1 MLFTDKLSIVGG
13 VLVPAVFSVS
23 GEAVNAAVQAYVA
36 WTIIIVVGG
45 GVGLR
50 LLTAPY
56 FIWKDDQRDLAEL
69 RGILADTSLKRRQ
82 FFEESFLAE
91 RAKLAKA
98 MGKFAALDLP
108 IVQIAT
114 INPDVELKP
123 VTETAVLFFSD
134 DHFKQY
140 WRNFCSGLRWT
151 VDGSKF
157 FAEAGDKIPEPQKLE
172 VVDRIIF
179 DMANMRAAAMAMV
192 AVLTEDLKHS
202 EDYQQRVAE
211 LQDRYSHLDKELMP
225 NERWKPPPSLSPPDR
240 TAEVLPEI
248 GGRGVATDL
257 EVEVSGNPERSA

>member
-1 MLFTDKLSIVGG
+1 MD
-13 VLVPAVFSVS
+13 
-23 GEAVNAAVQAYVA
+23 AAVQAYVA
-36 WTIIIVVGG
+36 WTIIIIVGG

-56 FIWKDDQRDLAEL
+56 FIWKDDQRELAEL
-69 RGILADTSLKRRQ
+69 RGIIADTSVKRRQ

-91 RAKLAKA
+91 RANLAKA
-98 MGKFAALDLP
+98 MAKFAALDLP

-114 INPDVELKP
+114 INPDAELKP
-123 VTETAVLFFSD
+123 VTETAVLFFAD

-157 FAEAGDKIPEPQKLE
+157 FAGAGDKIPQPQKLE

-192 AVLTEDLKHS
+192 AILTEGHKHS
-202 EDYQQRVAE
+202 EDYQQNVKE
-211 LQDRYSHLDKELMP
+211 LQDRYSHLDKDLMP
-225 NERWKPPPSLSPPDR
+225 NERWKLPPSLSPPD
-240 TAEVLPEI
+240 TGE
-248 GGRGVATDL
+248 
-257 EVEVSGNPERSA
+257 ERQP